1 MEAPLTTD
9 RTTQSEEELARLRQL
24 YSHKF
29 QRLDESVRPLL
40 ARARIARAARGL
52 ARPCKPPSACA
63 RVPGPARA
71 TLGPQAVKQ

>member
-40 ARARIARAARGL
+40 ARARIASVVRGL
-52 ARPCKPPSACA
+52 ARPCVPSSACA
-63 RVPGPARA
+63 RSPRHARA
-71 TLGPQAVKQ
+71 TLGPQVVKQ